1 MQSAAMKRNKREK
14 GRKGEEPVETDRKK
28 SRKGEEPVE
37 NAYLASCGVDTGR
50 ANRVCSLH

>member
-1 MQSAAMKRNKREK
+1 MKRNKREK